1 MRRSILALA
10 KFLSRLFTA
19 KNQAAING
27 HDGLREQVQLA
38 AQHDELAAH
47 LADGWPVVF
56 AEVGN
61 GLEVG
66 HQANGQPHELDVAL
80 GLAFQVPAG
89 LDAIEVPV
97 DVDLELHRRVVRRPA
112 SRQWLVSFEPH
123 LVQVELFDKGLD
135 NAANRV
141 VGSNVVLQALR
152 HQSDLGSILA
162 FDVSLH
168 GPAPKRVASL

>member
-38 AQHDELAAH
+38 AQHDELAAP

-80 GLAFQVPAG
+80 GLAFQAPAG

-112 SRQWLVSFEPH
+112 SRQWLVSFEPY

-135 NAANRV
+135 NANRV

-152 HQSDLGSILA
+152 HQRDLRSILA
-162 FDVSLH
+162 FDESLH
-168 GPAPKRVASL
+168 GPAPKCVASP